1 MIEISFITDKANYP
15 AEQIDIMERI
25 FSKNFITTQREELEI
40 ISNPDSPETLIHI
53 KLTKG
58 VIPEILFTALGEDL
72 SDSVSSNDF
81 FNAFISANSKE
92 TPSLIF
98 VFEGGTRSFEF
109 RIKSKS
115 QKSLKEGS
123 KKIIEKLLSVLTD
136 EDRVLNSQD
145 RQTFHYRRGGWAEV
159 K

>member
-1 MIEISFITDKANYP
+1 MIEITFVTDKANYP
-15 AEQIDIMERI
+15 VEQLDIMEKV
-25 FSKNFITTQREELEI
+25 FNKNFITTQNEDLEMMFK
-40 ISNPDSPETLIHI
+40 PDSPETLIYI

-81 FNAFISANSKE
+81 FNAFISPNSRE

-98 VFEGGTRSFEF
+98 IFQGDTRSFEF
-109 RIKSKS
+109 KIKSKN
-115 QKSLKEGS
+115 QKNLREGS
-123 KKIIEKLLSVLTD
+123 KKIIEKLLSVLT
-136 EDRVLNSQD
+136 EEGQTLNSQD
-145 RQTFHYRRGGWAEV
+145 RQAFHYRRGGWAEV

>member
-1 MIEISFITDKANYP
+1 MIEITFITDKANYP

-25 FSKNFITTQREELEI
+25 FNKNFITTQNEDLEI
-40 ISNPDSPETLIHI
+40 IFKPDSPETLIYI

-109 RIKSKS
+109 KIKSKN

-136 EDRVLNSQD
+136 EDRVLNSHD
-145 RQTFHYRRGGWAEV
+145 RQTFHYRRGGWVEV